1 MGQKLVNSSELA
13 NSPYQFNFHV
23 LADEQT
29 INAFALP
36 GGQIFIT
43 MALLK
48 RLKTEDQ
55 VAGVLGHEMGHV
67 INRHSSEQ
75 MAQSGLMNG
84 IIQGV
89 AMGSGSMST
98 AQIAGYLGNFLNM
111 KYGRDDELESDAYG
125 IRYMY
130 KAGYDPHEMLKVM
143 DILAEASGGSERDE
157 FSSTHP
163 SPENRAIKIKEEI
176 AKLGL

>member
-1 MGQKLVNSSELA
+1 
-13 NSPYQFNFHV
+13 
-23 LADEQT
+23 
-29 INAFALP
+29 
-36 GGQIFIT
+36 
-43 MALLK
+43 
-48 RLKTEDQ
+48 
-55 VAGVLGHEMGHV
+55 
-67 INRHSSEQ
+67 
-75 MAQSGLMNG
+75 
-84 IIQGV
+84 
-89 AMGSGSMST
+89 
-98 AQIAGYLGNFLNM
+98 M